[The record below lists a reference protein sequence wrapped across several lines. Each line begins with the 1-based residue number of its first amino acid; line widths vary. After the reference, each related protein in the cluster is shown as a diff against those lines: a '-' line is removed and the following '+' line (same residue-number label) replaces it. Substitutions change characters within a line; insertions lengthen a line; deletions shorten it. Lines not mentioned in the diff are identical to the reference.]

1 MGLPPIEGG
10 AGDMEASIATKWKV
24 GEKGVKKGKKKDE
37 ELLRRM
43 RQVLRKP
50 KKLWLMRRKSFKM
63 SWI

>member
-1 MGLPPIEGG
+1 
-10 AGDMEASIATKWKV
+10 MEASIATKWKV